1 MPAEDTGMNADNTA
15 TNAEN
20 AAAAGT
26 SVDESVRVDLS
37 ASSALGDQAAAGL
50 VSQSL
55 VEAGR
60 LLRRWS
66 RQPEVIT
73 STLIFPILLLLMYD
87 LVLGRSLGA
96 MQETDAIYGFVP
108 MIAVAGAMYGAMGT
122 AMSLYHERQSGL
134 LRRFWVLPIHR
145 SAGLAGRL
153 LAECGRALA
162 ATIVVVLVGIALGLR
177 FHEGWPGV
185 IGVLIVPVIVIAGFT
200 PVVVMAGVSSAGDKA
215 TELFAIVV
223 LVGMFF
229 NSGFVPVQNY
239 PGWLQPVV
247 RAQPMSCAIEA
258 MRNFTVGGPV
268 LVPFLQTVAW
278 AAGLIAV
285 FGVLAVRGY
294 RRAVQS

>member
-1 MPAEDTGMNADNTA
+1 MSDDVRTE
-15 TNAEN
+15 
-20 AAAAGT
+20 
-26 SVDESVRVDLS
+26 SVDSTSSGATGTGVAVDDAVRVDLS
-37 ASSALGDQAAAGL
+37 SAGAVDGSTGTGGL
-50 VSQSL
+50 PAQTL
-55 VEAGR
+55 IEAGR

-87 LVLGRSLGA
+87 LVLKKSLGA
-96 MQETDAIYGFVP
+96 MNGTDPIYGFVP
-108 MIAVAGAMYGAMGT
+108 MIAIAGAMYGAMGT
-122 AMSLYHERQSGL
+122 GLSLFGERQSGL
-134 LRRFWVLPIHR
+134 LRRFWVLPISR

-162 ATIVVVLVGIALGLR
+162 ATVVVVIVGMILGMR
-177 FHEGWPGV
+177 FQEGWA
-185 IGVLIVPVIVIAGFT
+185 GVLGVLVVPVIVIAGFT
-200 PVVVMAGVSSAGDKA
+200 PVVVMVGVSSVGDKV
-215 TELFAIVV
+215 TQLFAIVV

-239 PGWLQPVV
+239 PGWLQPIV

-268 LVPFLQTVAW
+268 LVPFLQTLAW
-278 AAGLIAV
+278 AAGLILV
-285 FGVLAVRGY
+285 FGGLAVRGY